1 MKKLGLLLLRTAI
14 MADSVDKVLS
24 DEAHKVKRLEI
35 IKEDTEKKITL
46 TLNISDEINAEYQL
60 ALKALNT
67 KLAEDE
73 ADIKDE
79 LDRLHT
85 EVAKADKAIER
96 LSK

>member
-1 MKKLGLLLLRTAI
+1 MKKLGLLLLGTVT

-24 DEAHKVKRLEI
+24 DEAHKVKRLEV

-46 TLNISDEINAEYQL
+46 TLDKDDEINAKYQSDL
-60 ALKALNT
+60 RALNT
-67 KLAEDE
+67 KLAEDK
-73 ADIKDE
+73 ADIEAE